1 MIRSSIVKEYL
12 IPVAALVAAL
22 LAVDPGQLIKNVTG
36 YATPLSGYWWLAIA
50 VLSPAFCAYFARAYL
65 SRVRASASLGAAASP
80 ALAGS
85 LPAAVYANRQENSY
99 RKQLDDALGVAKT
112 LDVIGIANNRLT
124 SDVNVDFIAPCF
136 LTGRARFA

>member
-65 SRVRASASLGAAASP
+65 KSGPGFCLFRRRGFSGARRVTSGCSVRKSP
-80 ALAGS
+80 GKL
-85 LPAAVYANRQENSY
+85 L
-99 RKQLDDALGVAKT
+99 
-112 LDVIGIANNRLT
+112 
-124 SDVNVDFIAPCF
+124 
-136 LTGRARFA
+136 